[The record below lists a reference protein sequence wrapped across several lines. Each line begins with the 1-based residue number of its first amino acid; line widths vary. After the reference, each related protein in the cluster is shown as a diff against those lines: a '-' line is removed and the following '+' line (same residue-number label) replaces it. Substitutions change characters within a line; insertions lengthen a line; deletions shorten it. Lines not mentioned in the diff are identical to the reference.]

1 MLTWQSHVPARG
13 TAVHDLVQALHSSLK
28 MNIAQQ
34 RAVEGTVATACSH
47 SHTSGPDG
55 LVTVIVVADLLRH
68 AKAAS
73 AAIGISEAAIASA
86 GYSAKD
92 SCQWY
97 ELEASSNCV
106 G

>member
-1 MLTWQSHVPARG
+1 MNRPEGQQDTTR
-13 TAVHDLVQALHSSLK
+13 HDLVQALHSSLE
-28 MNIAQQ
+28 MSIAQQ

-55 LVTVIVVADLLRH
+55 LVTVIGVANLLRH
-68 AKAAS
+68 AKATS
-73 AAIGISEAAIASA
+73 AAVGVSDAAIASA

-92 SCQWY
+92 ACQWY